1 MERGKGAIIRHS
13 ASFFLKSCAGK
24 SAPSQNRTVN
34 VPVNKPF
41 NLRQAQ
47 EHNIYFGIVHRKK
60 TVILINSHRGRQVER
75 RFMNIINKKIELS
88 DGRVIEIETG
98 KLAKQADGSVVVKM
112 GGTMLLACV
121 TCAKDAKEDV
131 DFMPLQ
137 VDYKEKFASAGRFPG
152 GFMKREGKASDAEI
166 LTARLVDRALRPLFP
181 EDFHAEVYVTINLIS
196 AEKDIQPDALA
207 GLAAS
212 SALAVSD
219 IPFGGPISEVRVARI
234 DGQLKINPGFSEM
247 DKADIDLMV
256 AATYDNIMM
265 VEGEMKEVS
274 EADMLEAIKFAHE
287 EIKKHCKVQME
298 LMEETGKTVKRT
310 YCHEEND
317 EELRKAVEAF
327 CYDRCYAIA
336 KSGSAKHERSDAFD
350 ALKEEFYQTLPEE
363 DREAKK
369 MMVERYY
376 HTVEKTAM
384 RNLILDEG
392 IRLDGRKSDEVRP
405 IWCEVGYLPCAHGSA
420 IFTRGETQS
429 LSTVT
434 LGTKLDMK
442 ELDEVLV
449 QGSEQFVLHYNFPP
463 FATGEAKAQR
473 GVGRREIGHGNLA
486 WRALKPM
493 VPLAP
498 ENPYAVRV
506 VSDILESNGSS
517 SMATVCAGCLA
528 LMDAGVKI
536 RKPVAGVA
544 MGLITDAERPNDRY
558 AILTDILGDEDH
570 LGDMDFKVTGTKD
583 GITATQMDIKVD
595 GLSYEV
601 LAKALEQA
609 RQGRMHIMGEMMK
622 CISEPREDYK
632 PFVPRI
638 IQIRVPG
645 EFIGAIIG
653 KGGEVI
659 QKIQRET
666 GTVVTITEDNV
677 NGVSEGI
684 VDIFG
689 QDKESM
695 DKALE
700 WINGICAVPE
710 VGKVYHGKV
719 VSVLEFGAFVEILP
733 GKEGLLHIS
742 ELDWGKTDKVED
754 VINVGDEVDV
764 KLLEIDAKT
773 GKMRL
778 SRKALLDK
786 PEGYVEPERRPRPA
800 TGDRGPRRNG
810 GNGDDRRGPRRDDRR
825 MSDERRN
832 DRRDDRR
839 APRRENKQPRQENQL
854 GDFMTDAGFDAP
866 DYNDPDIF

>member
-1 MERGKGAIIRHS
+1 
-13 ASFFLKSCAGK
+13 
-24 SAPSQNRTVN
+24 
-34 VPVNKPF
+34 
-41 NLRQAQ
+41 
-47 EHNIYFGIVHRKK
+47 
-60 TVILINSHRGRQVER
+60 
-75 RFMNIINKKIELS
+75 MNIINKKIELS
-88 DGRVIEIETG
+88 DGRIIEIETG
-98 KLAKQADGSVVVKM
+98 KLAKQADGAVVVKM
-112 GGTMLLACV
+112 GGTMLLATV
-121 TCAKDAKEDV
+121 TAAKDAKDDV

-137 VDYKEKFASAGRFPG
+137 VDYKEKFYAAGRFPG
-152 GFMKREGKASDAEI
+152 GFMKREGKAIDAEI

-181 EDFHAEVYVTINLIS
+181 EDFHAEVYVQVNLIS

-212 SALAVSD
+212 AALAVSD
-219 IPFGGPISEVRVARI
+219 IPFGGPISEVRVVRI
-234 DGQLKINPGFSEM
+234 DGQFKINPNFSEM
-247 DKADIDLMV
+247 ENADMDLMV

-274 EADMLEAIKFAHE
+274 ETDMLEAIKFAHE

-298 LMEETGKTVKRT
+298 LTEECGKTVKRT
-310 YCHEEND
+310 YCHEVND
-317 EELRKAVEAF
+317 EELKKAVEAF
-327 CYDRCYAIA
+327 CYDKCYAVA
-336 KSGSAKHERSDAFD
+336 KSGQDKHARSDAFD
-350 ALKEEFYQTLPEE
+350 AIMEEFMQTIPEE
-363 DREAKK
+363 EREDKQ
-369 MMVERYY
+369 MMVDRYY
-376 HTVEKTAM
+376 HAVEKAAM

-392 IRLDGRKSDEVRP
+392 QRLDGRKTNEVRP

-429 LSTVT
+429 LATVT
-434 LGTKLDMK
+434 LGTKMDMK

-449 QGSEQFVLHYNFPP
+449 QGTSQFVLHYNFPP

-486 WRALKPM
+486 WRALKPV
-493 VPLAP
+493 VPMAP
-498 ENPYAVRV
+498 ENPYAIRV

-517 SMATVCAGCLA
+517 SMASVCGGCLA

-536 RKPVAGVA
+536 SKPVAGVA
-544 MGLITDAERPNDRY
+544 MGLITDAEKPNERY

-609 RQGRMHIMGEMMK
+609 RQGRMHIMGEMLK
-622 CISEPREDYK
+622 TISEPREDYK

-666 GTVVTITEDNV
+666 GTVVTITEEQN
-677 NGVSEGI
+677 NGVSEGV

-689 QDKESM
+689 DNKEAM
-695 DKALE
+695 DKALS

-710 VGKVYHGKV
+710 VGATYHGKV
-719 VSVLEFGAFVEILP
+719 VSILEFGAFVEILP

-742 ELDWGKTDKVED
+742 ELDWKKTDKVED
-754 VINVGDEVDV
+754 VLSVGDEVDV

-778 SRKALLDK
+778 SRRALLEK
-786 PEGYVEPERRPRPA
+786 PEGYVEPERKPRSSS
-800 TGDRGPRRNG
+800 DKPRR
-810 GNGDDRRGPRRDDRR
+810 DSDRRDNKAPRRDDRR
-825 MSDERRN
+825 G
-832 DRRDDRR
+832 DRRDSKG
-839 APRRENKQPRQENQL
+839 PRREFRQ
-854 GDFMTDAGFDAP
+854 DAP
-866 DYNDPDIF
+866 KAEDETPNTESEMF

>member
-1 MERGKGAIIRHS
+1 M
-13 ASFFLKSCAGK
+13 
-24 SAPSQNRTVN
+24 
-34 VPVNKPF
+34 
-41 NLRQAQ
+41 
-47 EHNIYFGIVHRKK
+47 NIVKK
-60 TVILINSHRGRQVER
+60 T
-75 RFMNIINKKIELS
+75 IELS

-112 GGTMLLACV
+112 GGTMLLATV

-137 VDYKEKFASAGRFPG
+137 VDYKEKYASAGRFPG
-152 GFMKREGKASDAEI
+152 GFMKREGKASDYEI
-166 LTARLVDRALRPLFP
+166 LIARLVDRALRPLFP
-181 EDFHAEVYVTINLIS
+181 EDFHAEVFVNVNLIS

-219 IPFGGPISEVRVARI
+219 IPFEGPISEVRVARI
-234 DGQLKINPGFSEM
+234 GGELKINPNFSEM
-247 DKADIDLMV
+247 ADADIDLIV

-265 VEGEMKEVS
+265 VEGEMNEVS
-274 EADMLEAIKFAHE
+274 EKDMLEAIKFAHE

-298 LMEETGKTVKRT
+298 LMEAVGKTEKRT

-317 EELRKAVEAF
+317 EELRKAIEAF

-336 KSGSAKHERSDAFD
+336 KSGSAKHERSDAFE
-350 ALKEEFYQTLPEE
+350 ALKEEFYETLPEE
-363 DREAKK
+363 EREEKH

-376 HTVEKTAM
+376 HAVEKAAM
-384 RNLILDEG
+384 RNMILDEG
-392 IRLDGRKSDEVRP
+392 VRLDGRDTTTVRP
-405 IWCEVGYLPCAHGSA
+405 IWCETDYLPCAHGSA

-442 ELDEVLV
+442 ERDEVLI
-449 QGSEQFVLHYNFPP
+449 QDTDQFVLHYNFPP
-463 FATGEAKAQR
+463 FSTGEARPQR

-486 WRALKPM
+486 YRALKPM
-493 VPLAP
+493 IPMAP

-536 RKPVAGVA
+536 KKPVAGVA
-544 MGLITDAERPNDRY
+544 MGLITDKENPNERY

-595 GLSYEV
+595 GLSYDV
-601 LAKALEQA
+601 LERALEQA
-609 RQGRMHIMGEMMK
+609 RQGRLHIMGEMMK
-622 CISEPREDYK
+622 TISEPRAEYK
-632 PFVPRI
+632 EFVPRMV
-638 IQIRVPG
+638 QIRVAG

-653 KGGEVI
+653 KGGETI
-659 QKIQRET
+659 QRIQRET
-666 GTVVTITEDNV
+666 GTTITITEENT
-677 NGVSEGI
+677 NGVSEGV

-689 QDKESM
+689 QDKEAM
-695 DKALE
+695 DKALN

-710 VGKVYHGKV
+710 VGTVYHGKV
-719 VSVLEFGAFVEILP
+719 VSILEFGAFVEILP

-742 ELDWGKTDKVED
+742 EIDWKKTEKVED
-754 VINVGDEVDV
+754 VLNVGDEVDV
-764 KLLEIDAKT
+764 KLLEIDEKT

-778 SRKALLDK
+778 SRKALIEK
-786 PEGYVEPERRPRPA
+786 PEGYVEPERKPR
-800 TGDRGPRRNG
+800 GDRGPRRDN
-810 GNGDDRRGPRRDDRR
+810 DRRDNRGPRRDDRG
-825 MSDERRN
+825 S
-832 DRRDDRR
+832 RRDDRGPR
-839 APRRENKQPRQENQL
+839 GPRRERQTEAPVENNNEPEM
-854 GDFMTDAGFDAP
+854 F
-866 DYNDPDIF
+866 